1 MRESV
6 NISIHG
12 VVGTEPGIVIFER
25 GALGGSF
32 ASRQIQIRWARGYD
46 LEEIENI
53 SSGGGNTDFA
63 RNGVT
68 ARLEST
74 VGGDQR
80 VGRLCEKETRTW

>member
-6 NISIHG
+6 IISIHR
-12 VVGTEPGIVIFER
+12 VVGTKFGIVIPER

-32 ASRQIQIRWARGYD
+32 ASRQIRIRRACGYD

-53 SSGGGNTDFA
+53 SSGGDKTDFA
-63 RNGVT
+63 GRGVT

-74 VGGDQR
+74 VSESDTVSKGA
-80 VGRLCEKETRTW
+80 T